1 MLQPATPPGRDT
13 SNASPAPA
21 SPPTGTVQTAPLG
34 APPASGGLLGNLVVM
49 APIAIMVVVL
59 FYMSRVD
66 RKKRAKLESQLKK
79 GDRVVTRSGLI
90 GSLQTLGERTV
101 RVDIAPGVTV
111 TMLKTAIEGLDGGD
125 TVSTAKPA
133 DAKDNAKD
141 AGKDDKADD
150 KPSADSKKKK

>member
-1 MLQPATPPGRDT
+1 MLQPAAPPGRDT

-21 SPPTGTVQTAPLG
+21 SPPTGTVQPLPSG
-34 APPASGGLLGNLVVM
+34 GPPASGGLLGNLVVM

-150 KPSADSKKKK
+150 KSSADSKKKK

>member
-1 MLQPATPPGRDT
+1 MLQPAAPPGRDT

-21 SPPTGTVQTAPLG
+21 SPPTGTVQTAPSG
-34 APPASGGLLGNLVVM
+34 GPPASGGLLGNLVVM

>member
-34 APPASGGLLGNLVVM
+34 GPPASGGLLGNLVVM